1 MPFIYSIICNWFLVG
16 APIAVTKT
24 DDPTQEQIDELHEKY
39 IDALIKLFDKYK
51 GKYSTN
57 PKLELEII

>member
-1 MPFIYSIICNWFLVG
+1 MG

-57 PKLELEII
+57 PILELEII